1 MRCDEALERMLEA
14 GPAELRGEADTGLA
28 AHIAACDRC
37 AAVAA
42 AMLEE
47 ADAVD
52 AALDEYAVGRP
63 MGEAAGADAP
73 TGHHTAADA
82 AADAALAAV
91 REEAA
96 GAIPLAQPTAP
107 WIRRA
112 WVPLAAAA
120 ALAAVL
126 VLRQAPAPLPM
137 GAPPSDEPTVQ
148 PRVSV
153 TPPADKGAAIMA
165 TENPNITIVWLYER
179 EES

>member
-14 GPAELRGEADTGLA
+14 EPAELRGETDTELA
-28 AHIAACDRC
+28 AHIAGCDRC

-47 ADAVD
+47 ADVVD
-52 AALDEYAVGRP
+52 AALDGYAVGRS

-73 TGHHTAADA
+73 TRHHTAADA
-82 AADAALAAV
+82 AAEAALAAA
-91 REEAA
+91 REEPAE
-96 GAIPLAQPTAP
+96 AIPRAQRTAP

-112 WVPLAAAA
+112 WIPLAAAA

-126 VLRQAPAPLPM
+126 VLRHAPAPLPT
-137 GAPPSDEPTVQ
+137 GTPTPDAPTVQ
-148 PRVSV
+148 PRVSI

-179 EES
+179 EGS